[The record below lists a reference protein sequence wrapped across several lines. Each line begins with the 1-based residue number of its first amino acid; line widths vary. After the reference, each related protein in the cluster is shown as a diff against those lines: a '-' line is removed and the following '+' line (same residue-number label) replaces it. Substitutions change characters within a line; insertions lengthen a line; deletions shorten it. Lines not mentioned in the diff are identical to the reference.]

1 MWLGIFGRRKLA
13 ALEELLGILEK
24 RLDETQKAFNALD
37 LEMTDRVDRL
47 NGIAKRIQG
56 RRGGRPPA
64 QENGDAKSEDSPTEE
79 IPLGFSR
86 HVL

>member
-1 MWLGIFGRRKLA
+1 MLWLGVQGRKKIA
-13 ALEELLGILEK
+13 ALEELLGILEQ
-24 RLDETQKAFNALD
+24 RLEQLEKAFQALD

-64 QENGDAKSEDSPTEE
+64 DGDSNAEGPQPEF
-79 IPLGFSR
+79 PNGFSR

>member
-1 MWLGIFGRRKLA
+1 MLWLGLRGRKLIGD
-13 ALEELLGILEK
+13 LKDELRVLDQ
-24 RLDETQKAFNALD
+24 RLNETQKAFNALD
-37 LEMTDRVDRL
+37 LEMTNQVDRL

-64 QENGDAKSEDSPTEE
+64 EQNGNSESEDAPAQ
-79 IPLGFSR
+79 LGFTR

>member
-1 MWLGIFGRRKLA
+1 MLWLGVQGRKKIA
-13 ALEELLGILEK
+13 ALEELVGILEK
-24 RLDETQKAFNALD
+24 RLEQLEKAFQTLD

-64 QENGDAKSEDSPTEE
+64 DGDSNAEE
-79 IPLGFSR
+79 APAALPNGFSR